1 MFQVSTTSFHA
12 PRSLFRK
19 LNMALFNRTARLHTR
34 QYWLKTELLPTDV
47 NSLLKM
53 YGLRPR
59 VTSTLWGLCLNTTS
73 HFNSS
78 RRTPMSSRKFCS
90 WYMGPATSCHRTRST
105 KPYWAFRK
113 DFGLCAS
120 WWWMIIPCRIEH
132 INYGI
137 EWYRLTIATKFH
149 VGEVV
154 FPGSQPYAPA
164 NGSGAPALQCS
175 FWDPYVCS

>member
-34 QYWLKTELLPTDV
+34 QCWLKTELLPTAV

-59 VTSTLWGLCLNTTS
+59 VTSALWGLCLNITS

-90 WYMGPATSCHRTRST
+90 WYGTSDQLPQSHIELSEKTSGCVQAGGGWLFRAELNIWHRMIPFDYSDQIPRGGSRVSRESAMPKPTAVRPQRSKVLFEILT
-105 KPYWAFRK
+105 
-113 DFGLCAS
+113 CAHS
-120 WWWMIIPCRIEH
+120 AWHRR
-132 INYGI
+132 N
-137 EWYRLTIATKFH
+137 
-149 VGEVV
+149 
-154 FPGSQPYAPA
+154 
-164 NGSGAPALQCS
+164 
-175 FWDPYVCS
+175 